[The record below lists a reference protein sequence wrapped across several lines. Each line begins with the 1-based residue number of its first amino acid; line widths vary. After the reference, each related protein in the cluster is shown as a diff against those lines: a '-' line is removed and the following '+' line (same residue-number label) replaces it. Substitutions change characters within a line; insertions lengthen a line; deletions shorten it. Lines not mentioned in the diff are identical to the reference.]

1 MNKNTVYDVDFTRS
15 LPPPLKND
23 KKMEALART
32 IAGALQETA
41 RKIHLNN
48 IYTRINELP
57 EEILDILAYDLHVDW
72 FEFDYPIDTKRAM
85 IRDSVNVHRRMGT
98 LYAVKTVLQSLF
110 PEIGV
115 QEWFEYSG
123 TPYTFRVTLDISK
136 TGMTIEQQKKIVRGV
151 DMYKNARSHLDDI
164 KYTAR
169 SSGTVKIGAVYTLG
183 RSIMVYPARSAVI
196 STGEITTGGVLKY
209 QALLSVK
216 PKKKE
221 NVA

>member
-23 KKMEALART
+23 KKMKALART

-72 FEFDYPIDTKRAM
+72 YEFDYPIDTKRAM

-136 TGMTIEQQKKIVRGV
+136 MGMTIEQQKKIVRGV

-164 KYTAR
+164 KYTAKTE
-169 SSGTVKIGAVYTLG
+169 GTFKIGAVQTLE
-183 RSIMVYPARSAVI
+183 RSITVYPARAAVN
-196 STGEITTGGVLKY
+196 STGKIGAGGILKY
-209 QALLSVK
+209 HALLSVE

>member
-169 SSGTVKIGAVYTLG
+169 SSGTVKIGAVHTLG